1 MEWTSIAALIAAL
14 AFALLVLFLCWTL
27 IGFNKIMKEVKQTVV
42 EVNDSIKIITKDVDQ
57 LSIEVEGLLNKSNSL
72 VDDLNGKL
80 AQTDPLFKA
89 VGDLGTSVSGVQAST
104 RKVTQSFKAGHFLKR
119 VTPFGNRKQEAEAKA
134 PAATAGVK
142 PTSPKS
148 ETSKPKA
155 TTKSTGSQLDYLIQ
169 KKPSHTAG
177 EITLKK

>member
-14 AFALLVLFLCWTL
+14 AFAILVLFLCWTL

-119 VTPFGNRKQEAEAKA
+119 VTPFGGRKQEAAAKT
-134 PAATAGVK
+134 PAVADVK
-142 PTSPKS
+142 PTTP
-148 ETSKPKA
+148 TADKPKP
-155 TTKSTGSQLDYLIQ
+155 KETGSQLDYLIQ

>member
-14 AFALLVLFLCWTL
+14 AFAILVLFLCWTL

-72 VDDLNGKL
+72 IDDLNGKL

-119 VTPFGNRKQEAEAKA
+119 VTPFGGRKQEAAAKT
-134 PAATAGVK
+134 PAAADVK
-142 PTSPKS
+142 PTTPTADKPKP
-148 ETSKPKA
+148 KPKA
-155 TTKSTGSQLDYLIQ
+155 TGSQLDYLIQ

>member
-14 AFALLVLFLCWTL
+14 AFAILVLFLCWTL

-42 EVNDSIKIITKDVDQ
+42 EVNDSIKIITTDVDQ

-119 VTPFGNRKQEAEAKA
+119 VTPFGGRKQEAAAKT
-134 PAATAGVK
+134 PAAADVK

-155 TTKSTGSQLDYLIQ
+155 ATKATGSQLDYLIQ

>member
-119 VTPFGNRKQEAEAKA
+119 VTPFGNRKQEAETKA
-134 PAATAGVK
+134 PAAAGVK
-142 PTSPKS
+142 PTTP
-148 ETSKPKA
+148 TADKPNAATKA
-155 TTKSTGSQLDYLIQ
+155 TGSQLDYLIQ
-169 KKPSHTAG
+169 KKPSQTAG

>member
-14 AFALLVLFLCWTL
+14 AFAILVLFLCWTL

-119 VTPFGNRKQEAEAKA
+119 VTPFGNRKQEAETKA
-134 PAATAGVK
+134 PAAAGVK
-142 PTSPKS
+142 PTTPTADKPKP
-148 ETSKPKA
+148 KPKA
-155 TTKSTGSQLDYLIQ
+155 TGSQLDYLIQ

>member
-14 AFALLVLFLCWTL
+14 AFAILVLFLCWTL

-119 VTPFGNRKQEAEAKA
+119 VTPFGNRKQEAETKA
-134 PAATAGVK
+134 PAAAGVK
-142 PTSPKS
+142 PTTP
-148 ETSKPKA
+148 TADKPKP
-155 TTKSTGSQLDYLIQ
+155 KETGSQLDYLIQ

>member
-1 MEWTSIAALIAAL
+1 MEWTSIATLIAAL
-14 AFALLVLFLCWTL
+14 AFAILVLFLCWTL

-134 PAATAGVK
+134 SAAAAGVK
-142 PTSPKS
+142 PTTPTADKP
-148 ETSKPKA
+148 KPKA
-155 TTKSTGSQLDYLIQ
+155 TGSQLDYLIQ

-177 EITLKK
+177 EITLKKWGM

>member
-1 MEWTSIAALIAAL
+1 MECTSIAALIAAL

-142 PTSPKS
+142 PTSPTADKP
-148 ETSKPKA
+148 KPKA
-155 TTKSTGSQLDYLIQ
+155 TGSQLDYLIQ

>member
-42 EVNDSIKIITKDVDQ
+42 VNDSIKIITKDVDQ

-119 VTPFGNRKQEAEAKA
+119 VTPFGGRKQEAAAKT
-134 PAATAGVK
+134 PAAADVK
-142 PTSPKS
+142 PTTPTADKP
-148 ETSKPKA
+148 KPKA
-155 TTKSTGSQLDYLIQ
+155 TGSQLDYLIQ

>member
-119 VTPFGNRKQEAEAKA
+119 VTPFGNRKQEAETKA
-134 PAATAGVK
+134 PAAAGVK
-142 PTSPKS
+142 PTTPASHKPNPKV
-148 ETSKPKA
+148 
-155 TTKSTGSQLDYLIQ
+155 TGSQLDYLIQ
-169 KKPSHTAG
+169 KKPSQTAG

>member
-14 AFALLVLFLCWTL
+14 AFAILVLFLCWTL

-134 PAATAGVK
+134 PAAAGVK
-142 PTSPKS
+142 PTTP
-148 ETSKPKA
+148 TADKPKP
-155 TTKSTGSQLDYLIQ
+155 KETGSQLDYLIQ

>member
-14 AFALLVLFLCWTL
+14 AFAILVLFLCWTL

-134 PAATAGVK
+134 PAAASVK
-142 PTSPKS
+142 PTTP
-148 ETSKPKA
+148 TADKPKP
-155 TTKSTGSQLDYLIQ
+155 KETGSQLDYLIQ

>member
-1 MEWTSIAALIAAL
+1 MIPLKSLPKMWT
-14 AFALLVLFLCWTL
+14 
-27 IGFNKIMKEVKQTVV
+27 
-42 EVNDSIKIITKDVDQ
+42 
-57 LSIEVEGLLNKSNSL
+57 NSQ
-72 VDDLNGKL
+72 L

-119 VTPFGNRKQEAEAKA
+119 VTPFGGRKQEAAAKT
-134 PAATAGVK
+134 PAAADVK
-142 PTSPKS
+142 PTTPTADKP
-148 ETSKPKA
+148 KPKA
-155 TTKSTGSQLDYLIQ
+155 TGSQLDYLIQ

>member
-119 VTPFGNRKQEAEAKA
+119 VTPFGNRKQEAETKA
-134 PAATAGVK
+134 PAAAGVK
-142 PTSPKS
+142 PTTP
-148 ETSKPKA
+148 TADKPKA
-155 TTKSTGSQLDYLIQ
+155 ATKATGSQLDYLIQ
-169 KKPSHTAG
+169 KKPSQTAG
-177 EITLKK
+177 EITLKKWGM

>member
-119 VTPFGNRKQEAEAKA
+119 VTPFGNRKQEAETKA
-134 PAATAGVK
+134 PAAAGVK
-142 PTSPKS
+142 PTTP
-148 ETSKPKA
+148 TADKPK
-155 TTKSTGSQLDYLIQ
+155 TKATGSQLDYLIQ
-169 KKPSHTAG
+169 KKPSQTAG

>member
-119 VTPFGNRKQEAEAKA
+119 VTPFGGRKQEAAAKA
-134 PAATAGVK
+134 PAAAGVK

-155 TTKSTGSQLDYLIQ
+155 ATKATGSQLDYLIQ

>member
-134 PAATAGVK
+134 PAAASVK
-142 PTSPKS
+142 PTTP
-148 ETSKPKA
+148 TADKPKP
-155 TTKSTGSQLDYLIQ
+155 KETGSQLDYLIQ